1 MQDEE
6 KAGMGVG
13 VGLGV
18 LRLLQKDPEIKTKWF
33 RFLQPLNVLEQAGS
47 GMLCSMV
54 NLTFIS
60 SWNLCTP
67 FWSRV

>member
-18 LRLLQKDPEIKTKWF
+18 LRFLQKDPETKTKWF
-33 RFLQPLNVLEQAGS
+33 RFLQPLNTLEQVGS
-47 GMLCSMV
+47 GMLCFMV

-60 SWNLCTP
+60 SWNPRTP